1 MGRAGS
7 TTCSTS
13 PGNNPEASRVISM
26 SGQRNENALRKI
38 PMTADNPVPI
48 MFWEPVDF
56 IAGMSIFGMGV
67 ALGMFMFGVV
77 GGVATLMVASK
88 LRQGAKRGAA
98 QHWLWYMGMNIDRA
112 LARLKLRAWDSDF
125 IP

>member
-1 MGRAGS
+1 
-7 TTCSTS
+7 
-13 PGNNPEASRVISM
+13 M
-26 SGQRNENALRKI
+26 SEQRNERALRKI
-38 PMTADNPVPI
+38 PLTADNPVPI

-67 ALGMFMFGVV
+67 ALHMFMFGAI
-77 GGVATLMVASK
+77 GGALTLMIASK

-112 LARLKLRAWDSDF
+112 LNRMKLRAWDSDF
-125 IP
+125 IA

>member
-1 MGRAGS
+1 
-7 TTCSTS
+7 
-13 PGNNPEASRVISM
+13 M
-26 SGQRNENALRKI
+26 SEQRNERALRKI
-38 PMTADNPVPI
+38 PLTADNPVPI

-67 ALGMFMFGVV
+67 ALQMFMFGAI
-77 GGVATLMVASK
+77 GGALTLMVASK

-112 LARLKLRAWDSDF
+112 LNRLKLRAWDSDF
-125 IP
+125 IA